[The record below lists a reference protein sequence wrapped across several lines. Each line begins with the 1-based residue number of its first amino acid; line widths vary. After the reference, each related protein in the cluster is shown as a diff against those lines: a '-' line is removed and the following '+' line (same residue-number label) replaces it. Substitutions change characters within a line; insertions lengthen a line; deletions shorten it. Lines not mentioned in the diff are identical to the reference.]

1 MVINIS
7 TDSSDGPGLDTTG
20 PVRKKEEKALVFVK
34 WRDILQTADWTPAN
48 EVNCPTL
55 MSVGWLISKDEKE
68 IKIGSTLVVHAED
81 DPQGTPFSIT
91 AFPIGCVEEIKLVS

>member
-1 MVINIS
+1 
-7 TDSSDGPGLDTTG
+7 
-20 PVRKKEEKALVFVK
+20 
-34 WRDILQTADWTPAN
+34 
-48 EVNCPTL
+48 